1 MIDLAPFRSNN
12 KMGYRGVTEYCY
24 KDGSRYHQTM
34 INENSKLRYLGRFD
48 TLKEAAP
55 RCLRGPTSKSIAPH
69 PNPPKQWRMQ
79 RKPTTKRK
87 TVMPKRIWT
96 AILGTK
102 VRRNKW
108 LVAAVRFEDSEEKR
122 GAERRG

>member
-1 MIDLAPFRSNN
+1 
-12 KMGYRGVTEYCY
+12 
-24 KDGSRYHQTM
+24 M

-108 LVAAVRFEDSEEKR
+108 LVAAVRFWKTVKRRGEQSEEDDAVVTRDSEARPASPGGQPAMAMAGKR
-122 GAERRG
+122 YL